1 MYKALKKLFNSIV
14 EFVTEEYKFLISLAL
29 VYIICTWPVNYY
41 IIVGGGISDVSESVV
56 VEEGYESKGSFN
68 LSYVSELKGTTIS
81 YLLSYVIPSWDRES
95 MDDYK
100 YTETE
105 SYEDIEFRGDMD
117 LKSTNGN
124 AIKVA
129 YELAGKECKEISS
142 KIYIIA
148 TFDEYETELLVQ
160 DQLIGINDLEFKELT
175 EFSNYLQQFNKGDV
189 VEVKVIRDDEEK
201 IIKCKVHEE
210 EGRKILG
217 VVLQI
222 VREYETDP
230 EIDITFKSSES
241 GPSGGLITTLEIYD
255 KLVKKDIT
263 NSLKVAG
270 TGTVDIEGN
279 VGIIGGVKYKLIGAD
294 AGGADVF
301 LVPAGENY
309 KEALEVKKEK
319 KLDIEVIEV
328 STVEEAIEK
337 LSKVEKQ

>member
-14 EFVTEEYKFLISLAL
+14 EFVIEEYKFLISLAL
-29 VYIICTWPVNYY
+29 IYIICTWPVNYY
-41 IIVGGGISDVSESVV
+41 IIVGGGISDVSERVSI
-56 VEEGYESKGSFN
+56 EEGYESEGSFN

-81 YLLSYVIPSWDRES
+81 YLLSYVIPSWDREN

-129 YELAGKECKEISS
+129 YTLAGKKCEEISS

-160 DQLIGINDLEFKELT
+160 DQLIGINDFEFKEVS
-175 EFSNYLQQFNKGDV
+175 EFSDYLQQFNKGDV
-189 VEVKVIRDDEEK
+189 VDIKVVRNGEEK
-201 IIKCKVHEE
+201 VIKCKVYEE
-210 EGRKILG
+210 DERKILG
-217 VVLQI
+217 VALQI
-222 VREYETDP
+222 IKEYETDP
-230 EIDITFKSSES
+230 EVEITFKKSES

-270 TGTVDIEGN
+270 TGTVDSEGN
-279 VGIIGGVKYKLIGAD
+279 VGIIGGVKYKIMGAD

-319 KLDIEVIEV
+319 NLDIEVIEV
-328 STVEEAIEK
+328 TTVKEAIEK
-337 LSKVEKQ
+337 LSKIKK